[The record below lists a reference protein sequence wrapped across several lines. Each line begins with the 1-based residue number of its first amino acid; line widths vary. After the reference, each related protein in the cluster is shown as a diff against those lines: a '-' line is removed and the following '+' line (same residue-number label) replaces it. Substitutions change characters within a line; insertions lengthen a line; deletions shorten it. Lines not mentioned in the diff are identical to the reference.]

1 MIYYE
6 PKHFSIKEYVPPDIY
21 NELGDGAIVLLDDRL
36 LRSDDAIREF
46 FGKAVTI
53 NNWHLDGGRSYSGFR
68 PPWCKTGAKWG
79 QHRFGRASDKIIR
92 DISAD
97 EARKTILK
105 NRKAF
110 PHIRAMELGVP
121 WLHTDCRP
129 TKSDEIFLFNP

>member
-53 NNWHLDGGRSYSGFR
+53 NNWHLDGRRMFSGYR
-68 PPWCKTGAKWG
+68 PPDCRIGARYS
-79 QHRFGRASDKIIR
+79 QHRFGRASDKIISG
-92 DISAD
+92 ISAD
-97 EARKTILK
+97 EARKAILK

-110 PHIRAMELGVP
+110 PLIRSMELGVS

-129 TKSDEIFLFNP
+129 TKSDEIFLFKP